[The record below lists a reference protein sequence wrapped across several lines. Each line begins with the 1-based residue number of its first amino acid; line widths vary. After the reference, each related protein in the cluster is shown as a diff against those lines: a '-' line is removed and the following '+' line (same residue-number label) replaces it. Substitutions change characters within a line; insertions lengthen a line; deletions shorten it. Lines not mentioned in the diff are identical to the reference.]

1 MQEKPSIVRR
11 SDAVKELFLN
21 KEHMVMY
28 EKGSLKLLADSIKTL
43 IDYKQLSEKI
53 AENADK
59 LYIQELMP
67 KKIVFPLIDIIS
79 NPPNS

>member
-1 MQEKPSIVRR
+1 
-11 SDAVKELFLN
+11 
-21 KEHMVMY
+21 MY

-67 KKIVFPLIDIIS
+67 KKIVFPLKDIIS

>member
-1 MQEKPSIVRR
+1 LQGKTSIVRR
-11 SDAVKELFLN
+11 SDAVKKLFLN

-43 IDYKQLSEKI
+43 IDYKRLSEKI

-59 LYIQELMP
+59 LYIQELML
-67 KKIVFPLIDIIS
+67 KKLSSHYLSI
-79 NPPNS
+79 